1 MSGDFEI
8 ETRVSSLDAV
18 NAWTKA
24 GLIIRAAALDASAPH
39 ALIFVTPSREAWR
52 FSGGRR
58 EASRAS
64 TRPDR

>member
-8 ETRVSSLDAV
+8 ETRVSSLD
-18 NAWTKA
+18 
-24 GLIIRAAALDASAPH
+24 